1 MFIALWETYLL
12 IEACI
17 NLVTAEPI
25 GSHNHRFFGLEFHLL
40 LVLLSH
46 HYNIST
52 KPVQIISAF
61 HFVQIG
67 LGQLQARQFFDLV
80 IQ

>member
-1 MFIALWETYLL
+1 MFIVVWETYLL

-17 NLVTAEPI
+17 YLVTAEPI
-25 GSHNHRFFGLEFHLL
+25 GSHNHRFFGLEIHLL
-40 LVLLSH
+40 LVHLLH
-46 HYNIST
+46 HYNMST
-52 KPVQIISAF
+52 KPVWIISAF

-67 LGQLQARQFFDLV
+67 PGQLQIAQFFDLV